1 MSSKIC
7 MNMVRLFLVRR
18 DFRLISFIVNP
29 KNGRPASM
37 ISQETYK
44 TVRDNA
50 ELLDSTIIYN
60 CDFNYNL

>member
-7 MNMVRLFLVRR
+7 MNMVRLFFVCR

-29 KNGRPASM
+29 KNGRPASL
-37 ISQETYK
+37 ISQETYE

-60 CDFNYNL
+60 RDFNYNL

>member
-1 MSSKIC
+1 
-7 MNMVRLFLVRR
+7 MNMVRLFLVGH

-29 KNGRPASM
+29 KNGRPATM
-37 ISQETYK
+37 ISQETYE

-60 CDFNYNL
+60 RDFNYNL